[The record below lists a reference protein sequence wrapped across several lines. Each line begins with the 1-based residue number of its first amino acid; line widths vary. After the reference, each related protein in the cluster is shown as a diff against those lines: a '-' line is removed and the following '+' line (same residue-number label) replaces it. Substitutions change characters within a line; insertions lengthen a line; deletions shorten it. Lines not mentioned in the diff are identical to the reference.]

1 MAGSLPN
8 SRRRVSEGQI
18 RVGDAEREGALAA
31 LREHYAYGRLD
42 AAELEERITAALIA
56 RTRSDLARL
65 FFDLPGERRA
75 WPPPPRRSSYR
86 PLRLAGRVLGAAT
99 VSALLVGMIVAFLV
113 TVLFVTAVTFGG
125 LLWIIVFWWLLARG
139 FGHGCRSRSRTRRA
153 QVHWPPP
160 YRVTRV

>member
-1 MAGSLPN
+1 MSGSLPN
-8 SRRRVSEGQI
+8 SRRRVSEGQL
-18 RVGDAEREGALAA
+18 RVGDAEREGALSA
-31 LREHYAYGRLD
+31 LREHFAQGRLD

-75 WPPPPRRSSYR
+75 WPPPPRRSSHR

-99 VSALLVGMIVAFLV
+99 VSALLVGLIVAFLL

-125 LLWIIVFWWLLARG
+125 FLWIIVFWWLLARG
-139 FGHGCRSRSRTRRA
+139 FGRGCRSRARPRRR
-153 QVHWPPP
+153 QVHWQSP